1 MSSRVNVLGG
11 EVCLE
16 SGRERDR
23 DRDGEL
29 AALFNQHYDSLRR
42 LAFVMIGDGPAAE
55 EVVMEA
61 FVKAMSRW
69 RLFRKADYPG
79 AYLRQ
84 IVVNLARSKMR
95 RKAIEYRVNAM
106 TGGNPAE
113 ERPGWDAEAQ
123 TTQMDLWS
131 AVTKLPDRQR
141 VCIVLRYLED
151 LTEPEVAEVLDCPV
165 GTVKSQLSRGRAKLA
180 EMLGS
185 GFLMG
190 ESE

>member
-1 MSSRVNVLGG
+1 MSSRLSVIGS

-16 SGRERDR
+16 ARGRERDR
-23 DRDGEL
+23 DREL

-42 LAFVMIGDGPAAE
+42 LAYVMIGDGPAAE
-55 EVVMEA
+55 EIVQEA

-69 RLFRKADYPG
+69 RLFSRADYPG

-84 IVVNLARSKMR
+84 IVVNLSRSKMR
-95 RKAIEYRVNAM
+95 RKSIEFRVNAM

-113 ERPGWDAEAQ
+113 ERPGWNDEAHS
-123 TTQMDLWS
+123 TQMDVWS

-151 LTEPEVAEVLDCPV
+151 LTEPEIAEVLDCPV

-180 EMLGS
+180 NLLGAD
-185 GFLMG
+185 FLAG
-190 ESE
+190 EAQ